1 MTFYKILACC
11 AKMAAN
17 RIPNSLASNLALLLI
32 TDDVQDGIQD
42 CLEQNI
48 THLPEQRTK
57 MSSVS

>member
-1 MTFYKILACC
+1 
-11 AKMAAN
+11 MAAN

-32 TDDVQDGIQD
+32 TDDFQDGMQD
-42 CLEQNI
+42 CLERHL